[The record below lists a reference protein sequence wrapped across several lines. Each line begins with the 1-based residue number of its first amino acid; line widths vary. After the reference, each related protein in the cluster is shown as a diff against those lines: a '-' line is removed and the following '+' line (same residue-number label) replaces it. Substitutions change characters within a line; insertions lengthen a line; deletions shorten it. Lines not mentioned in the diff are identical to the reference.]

1 MHDTYHTIFTWGML
15 GFCSPTNI
23 THIFG
28 PHPAPISEDS
38 HQGLLGAGVAAI
50 QAEAQPPF
58 RALRTSERDGNVAM
72 DFLRCPLQWKYL
84 YKCACND
91 IYIYIIYIYIYILL
105 LKLLICCFVLKWNLP
120 IWIFKHQQNHG
131 VRSFYDYVNDLD
143 AFYIYNYVLLL
154 RRFVQFGDAI

>member
-1 MHDTYHTIFTWGML
+1 MYDTYHTIFTWGML

-58 RALRTSERDGNVAM
+58 RALRTSERDGNVSERDGNVAM

-91 IYIYIIYIYIYILL
+91 IYILYIYIYIIIEIAYMLFCS
-105 LKLLICCFVLKWNLP
+105 KVEFA
-120 IWIFKHQQNHG
+120 
-131 VRSFYDYVNDLD
+131 YLD
-143 AFYIYNYVLLL
+143 I
-154 RRFVQFGDAI
+154 